1 MRFVLDNS
9 VVMRW
14 LLKDGSAERLAYAT
28 KTLDRLANLGDEA
41 VVPGI
46 WALEVANVLVKAQ
59 AKGLVTEARAT
70 EFVGLLQDMAFE
82 TDADTAAKAMGDT
95 LQLARRFKLSAYD
108 AAYLELALREG
119 LPLATLDG
127 DLQAAMRQTGGQVV
141 S

>member
-14 LLKDGSAERLAYAT
+14 LLQDGT
-28 KTLDRLANLGDEA
+28 PDRLVYASQVLDQLTQEGSEA
-41 VVPGI
+41 LVPGI

-59 AKGLVTEARAT
+59 SKGLVTEARAT
-70 EFVGLLQDMAFE
+70 AFVGLLTAMAFT
-82 TDADTAAKAMGDT
+82 TDQRTADRALNDT
-95 LQLARRFKLSAYD
+95 LQLARRFQLSSYD

-127 DLQAAMRQTGGQVV
+127 PLTDAMRQTGVALA
-141 S
+141 